1 MDEKSLLK
9 QFVENHSLH
18 PYDRR
23 SLIEYV
29 HFCKQQSLPIDYE
42 TLEKLPPELNGYVS
56 DVIPWIEETI
66 DFLKERNG

>member
-1 MDEKSLLK
+1 MNEKSLLK

-29 HFCKQQSLPIDYE
+29 YNRYSKSLPIDYE